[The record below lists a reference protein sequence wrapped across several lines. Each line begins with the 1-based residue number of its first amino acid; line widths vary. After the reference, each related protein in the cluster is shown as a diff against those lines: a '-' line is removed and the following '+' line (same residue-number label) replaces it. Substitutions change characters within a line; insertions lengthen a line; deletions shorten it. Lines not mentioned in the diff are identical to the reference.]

1 MTWLMW
7 RTSIDWW
14 ELIKIMCT
22 MPMKIIVIDINRL
35 VGIVHILVTFENGD
49 FQVSE
54 LPNVVLDH
62 LVDIEGWTHT
72 DYIGQLKVTIMA
84 VMVVLKMNSH

>member
-1 MTWLMW
+1 
-7 RTSIDWW
+7 
-14 ELIKIMCT
+14 MCT
-22 MPMKIIVIDINRL
+22 MSVKIIVIVINRL

-49 FQVSE
+49 LQVSE

-72 DYIGQLKVTIMA
+72 DYIGQSKVTIMIMVA
-84 VMVVLKMNSH
+84 MMVVLKR

>member
-1 MTWLMW
+1 M
-7 RTSIDWW
+7 SV
-14 ELIKIMCT
+14 
-22 MPMKIIVIDINRL
+22 KIIVIVINRL

-49 FQVSE
+49 LQVSE

-72 DYIGQLKVTIMA
+72 DYIGQSKVTIMIMVA
-84 VMVVLKMNSH
+84 MMVVLKR